1 MRFNK
6 SPWFFIYYYPHN
18 ADIETA
24 KSSYKNGILE
34 ITFNKKEQTKPKGK
48 EVRVKIFLKIFK
60 MTLQTNILNLAI
72 VKALYSLLNKISKN
86 GICILAMKVD
96 DRLMYHLARFSLI
109 IKCS

>member
-6 SPWFFIYYYPHN
+6 SPWFFIHYYPHN

-48 EVRVKIFLKIFK
+48 EVRVE
-60 MTLQTNILNLAI
+60 
-72 VKALYSLLNKISKN
+72 
-86 GICILAMKVD
+86 
-96 DRLMYHLARFSLI
+96 
-109 IKCS
+109 